1 MILMGICKHQ
11 VKKGPVIWAD
21 DMYETSASTAPQLPS
36 CSSLLL
42 PSRIML
48 DLKGRKLTFIK

>member
-1 MILMGICKHQ
+1 MGIYKNQ

-21 DMYETSASTAPQLPS
+21 GMRESSGRKHASSASILQLTAV
-36 CSSLLL
+36 

-48 DLKGRKLTFIK
+48 DLKGRGRKLTFIK

>member
-1 MILMGICKHQ
+1 MGICKHQ